1 LPYSYSDLLTDLE
14 EAKESLMHYAEEV
27 DYTPIQDSPDPNN
40 KPVFKVLNKKDYLDA
55 AKYKHFSQY

>member
-1 LPYSYSDLLTDLE
+1 
-14 EAKESLMHYAEEV
+14 MHYAEEV